1 MVQELYCM
9 ADNKIWAPNLNEVLA
24 ASTSK
29 KPLYLQIVDAM
40 AQDIASGKLAIG
52 EKLPPQRQLAWHLDI
67 NLSTVTKAFRQAA
80 KQQLIS
86 GEVGRGTY
94 VLGQS
99 AEAELFLLKQS
110 AEQTVIDLSTH
121 QPAKLL
127 DKHGKDNALELAIAK
142 LSEQAGGLSEYIDYQ
157 SPSFVAELKLAG
169 AKWLS
174 DLGYPISAQ
183 HCLITNTA
191 QNALMIS
198 LMACCQK
205 DEVVLVNELTFPGMK
220 ALAKQMGIKLY
231 GVKSDHLGLVPE
243 ALALAIRTTGARVL
257 VSDPLYQNPTAASM
271 NDKRIK
277 DIKAIISREKILF
290 IEEYVIGALS
300 GRPPISADIQ
310 SQSIVISSFA
320 KAISPGIRF
329 AVIAGQHPVLTQ
341 ISQQSHA
348 TSWQLSPLTA
358 AIAKLW
364 IDDGTA
370 HARTKAQQ
378 QEIAARFKLFATI
391 FPSKVT
397 TANEFTDDIVKGN
410 THNKKADNKKQ
421 ANPLCSHVWLRV
433 NQDADLVAEQL
444 ETQGVRVVP
453 ARVFAVSHHFPHAI
467 RVSLTAAKS
476 HKELVKALN
485 IIKQSGFI
493 E

>member
-1 MVQELYCM
+1 M
-9 ADNKIWAPNLNEVLA
+9 ANNKIWVPNLEEVLL
-24 ASTSK
+24 ASTPP
-29 KPLYLQIVDAM
+29 KPLYQQIVDAM
-40 AQDIASGKLAIG
+40 AHDIASGKLAIG
-52 EKLPPQRQLAWHLDI
+52 EKLPPQRRLAWHLGI

-99 AEAELFLLKQS
+99 AEAELFLLNQS
-110 AEQTVIDLSTH
+110 AEKNVIDLSTH
-121 QPAKLL
+121 QPAQLL
-127 DKHGKDNALELAIAK
+127 DIDGKDNALELAIAK
-142 LSEQAGGLSEYIDYQ
+142 LSEQTSGLSEYLNYQ
-157 SPSFVAELKLAG
+157 SPSFVAELKIAG

-174 DLGYPISAQ
+174 GLGYKISSQ

-243 ALALAIRTTGARVL
+243 ALALAIRSTGAKVM

-271 NDKRIK
+271 NDRRMN
-277 DIKAIISREKILF
+277 DIKAIIRDEKLLF
-290 IEEYVIGALS
+290 IEEYVIGTLS
-300 GRPPISADIQ
+300 GRAPISADIQ

-329 AVIAGQHPVLTQ
+329 AVIAGKHAVFNQ

-370 HARTKAQQ
+370 YHRTKAQQ
-378 QEIAARFKLFATI
+378 REIAMRFRLFAKA
-391 FPSKVT
+391 FPKHVKTHKVNVEPLHT
-397 TANEFTDDIVKGN
+397 
-410 THNKKADNKKQ
+410 NKFKDNVQ
-421 ANPLCSHVWLRV
+421 NAEGENIAHGIPICSHVWLQVSR
-433 NQDADLVAEQL
+433 DADFVADQL
-444 ETQGVRVVP
+444 KKQGVRVVP
-453 ARVFAVSHHFPHAI
+453 ASVFAVSHKFPNAI

-476 HKELVKALN
+476 HEELVRALN

-493 E
+493 KSG